1 MQISELI
8 IQLHNLARTIEPH
21 DLRMRIRLLADELA
35 KIGNELYTRENE
47 DKLCSLEEAE
57 AFAKKRNYHYTN
69 TDSPIDFPEWK
80 PNRDIV

>member
-1 MQISELI
+1 MVISELI
-8 IQLHNLARTIEPH
+8 LELHNLARETEPH
-21 DLRMRIRLLADELA
+21 DLRMHIRLIADELA

-80 PNRDIV
+80 SNRDIV